1 MFDTQPHHW
10 IVECHTTH
18 SMDITPIA
26 GRYEVV
32 RPLGQGSF
40 AETLLARDLAGGQLV
55 AIKVLHPRAAQGWKA
70 YELFEREAAVLRG
83 LRHPAV
89 PTIHEAFSAPWDGA
103 ADAAFLVMEYVEG
116 ESLAARIAAHRHL
129 DTSDVLHLFIEMLG
143 VLDYLHG
150 RIPPVL
156 HRDIKPANIIIRPDG
171 SPALVDFGAVR
182 NVFRSADE
190 SGSTVVGSYGYAP
203 YEQFMGQASP
213 ASDLYALGATFLHL
227 ITGRAP
233 PEFLSDTGR
242 LEVPTTLPCGDPLRG
257 VLVRL
262 LAAAPLDRFQSARAT
277 RLALVGADTSL
288 AATPPALPARATTSG
303 SLESLA
309 PARTVALGPTPR
321 PLNDETTKLIRQVAN
336 STWELIAPT
345 EKPGTRWGVGD
356 WLLVGLVSTLTV
368 GIFPGTFWSLSR
380 ARRKRL
386 TPFVIHGL
394 PATARVVDMTPEPIG
409 FEISLMRV
417 RYEFA
422 AVGRLHRDS
431 GQVLTSIAGRWG
443 VGTAI
448 QILYLPDEQYDS
460 VIISTS

>member
-1 MFDTQPHHW
+1 MDT
-10 IVECHTTH
+10 TT
-18 SMDITPIA
+18 IA

-40 AETLLARDLAGGQLV
+40 AETLLARDLIDGQQV

-103 ADAAFLVMEYVEG
+103 DNAAFLVMEYVEG
-116 ESLAARIAAHRHL
+116 ESLAARIAARRHL
-129 DTSDVLHLFIEMLG
+129 DTAEVLHLFIEMLG

-150 RIPPVL
+150 RVPPVL
-156 HRDIKPANIIIRPDG
+156 HRDIKPANIIVRPDG

-233 PEFLSDTGR
+233 PEFLSDSGR
-242 LEVPTTLPCGDPLRG
+242 LEVPTSLPCGEPLRG
-257 VLVRL
+257 VLSRL
-262 LAAAPLDRFQSARAT
+262 LAAAPMNRFQSARET
-277 RLALVGADTSL
+277 RLALVAGDTSS
-288 AATPPALPARATTSG
+288 AAAPAALPARRTTSAVVEPL
-303 SLESLA
+303 SPVRA
-309 PARTVALGPTPR
+309 VALGPTPR
-321 PLNDETTKLIRQVAN
+321 PLTADTKKLIRQVGH
-336 STWELIAPT
+336 STWELIAST
-345 EKPGTRWGVGD
+345 EKPGTRWGVAD
-356 WLLVGLVSTLTV
+356 WLLIGFFSTLTA
-368 GIFPGTFWSLSR
+368 GILPAMFWSVSR

-394 PATARVVDMTPEPIG
+394 PATAKVVDA
-409 FEISLMRV
+409 V
-417 RYEFA
+417 RDA
-422 AVGRLHRDS
+422 LSDS
-431 GQVLTSIAGRWG
+431 
-443 VGTAI
+443 
-448 QILYLPDEQYDS
+448 
-460 VIISTS
+460 